1 MPRSGQRRQLPPI
14 LDGIE
19 RLDLGSAAAGQ
30 PKHERLRD
38 FLAGQIAAGR
48 LRPGDALPTEL
59 QLAEQLGIAR
69 STVRQAMA
77 SLERDNLV
85 RRVHG
90 KGTFVHEQARLQPQR
105 GLDLFALLLPE
116 TQTAFFPSLQRSF
129 EEAAAA
135 AHHQMLVCCTD
146 NDVDKQGNIVLQLLD
161 KQVGGVAVVPAMPPP
176 PTPPYQIRQLQ
187 RNGIPV
193 VFCLRRVEGC
203 AAPLLAIPF
212 QQIAQTA
219 GEALVRHGH
228 RRVGYFG
235 GKPSYVTQLYECT
248 LRSVLEAHGGSLPEN
263 RLHHVKGGRFDP
275 AVAEAEM
282 FESLQ
287 LMLAGPSPITAIFAT
302 FDSIAE
308 LIYLLLMRLGV
319 RVPEDVSLVSFG
331 GAVRQ
336 GAIDRLLTAVTVDEI
351 QIGREAAELLHRM
364 RRGELPLE
372 TDMVRVMPVSL
383 SDGQTLA
390 AARK

>member
-1 MPRSGQRRQLPPI
+1 MPRAGHRRQLPPT

-19 RLDLGSAAAGQ
+19 RLDLGSVAAGQ

-38 FLAGQIAAGR
+38 FLAAQIAAGR

-77 SLERDNLV
+77 ALDRDNLV
-85 RRVHG
+85 CRVHG

-135 AHHQMLVCCTD
+135 THNQMLVCCTD

-161 KQVGGVAVVPAMPPP
+161 KQVGGVAIVPAVPPP
-176 PTPPYQIRQLQ
+176 PTPVYQIRQLQ

-212 QQIAQTA
+212 QQVGQMA
-219 GEALVRHGH
+219 GEALIRHGH

-235 GKPSYVTQLYECT
+235 GKLSPVSQIYESA
-248 LRSVLEAHGGSLPEN
+248 LRSTLESHGGSLPEN
-263 RLHHVKGGRFDP
+263 HLHHVKGGRFDP
-275 AVAEAEM
+275 AVAEAEIL
-282 FESLQ
+282 ESLQ

-308 LIYLLLMRLGV
+308 LIYLLLTRLGV
-319 RVPEDVSLVSFG
+319 RVPDDVSLVGFG

-336 GAIDRLLTAVTVDEI
+336 GAIQHLLTSITVDEI

-372 TDMVRVMPVSL
+372 ADIVHVMPISL

-390 AARK
+390 AVR